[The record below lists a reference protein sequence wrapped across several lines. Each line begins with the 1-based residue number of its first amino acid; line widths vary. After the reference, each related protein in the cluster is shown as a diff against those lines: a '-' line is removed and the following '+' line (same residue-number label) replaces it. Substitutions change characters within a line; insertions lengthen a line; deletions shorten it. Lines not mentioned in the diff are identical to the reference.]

1 MIAAVFIAGLCLAS
15 AAPAQAGDPAETF
28 PTSLH
33 ATRPGKA
40 HWYSAA
46 NGGFEKWTGVEI
58 GSLGCAQCHGASD
71 ADGAGYAGLYPGP
84 SCLDC
89 HATADHAVSRDRCLG
104 CHGRQAAEAGRLK
117 LPDVHRDAGMV
128 CWDCHGSEDVHGDG
142 EVYES
147 MLEPGAIKADCA
159 GCHPSSKLPES
170 HAAHDPHDGAL
181 HCTACHSST
190 VVTCYNCHFESQAE
204 AGVKRAMAPLT
215 GFVLLVN
222 RTKDDTVHAATFQS
236 LTHRGAAFV
245 AFAPYT
251 PHTTV
256 KQGRRCGE
264 CHLNQGEPLNA
275 AAASYRDT
283 GTIPLVTWNA
293 ERGGLEWM
301 RGVVPIPPDYP
312 QAVRM
317 EFMTFDGDPKSAPG
331 PDAGSWSPIGKDR
344 PDGSQMLFASPL
356 TEEQMVKLGM
366 RAESAEEI
374 ASLPSPRTGNRRLI
388 RSDDP
393 G

>member
-1 MIAAVFIAGLCLAS
+1 MIARLSIAACWIAS
-15 AAPAQAGDPAETF
+15 AVLAQAGDPAETF

-58 GSLGCAQCHGASD
+58 GTLGCAQCHGASD
-71 ADGAGYAGLYPGP
+71 ADGAGYAEPYPGA
-84 SCLDC
+84 SCADC
-89 HATADHAVSRDRCLG
+89 HATADHSVSQDRCLG
-104 CHGRQAAEAGRLK
+104 CHGRQAAEAGRLA

-159 GCHPSSKLPES
+159 GCHPSSELPES

-190 VVTCYNCHFESQAE
+190 VVTCYNCHFESQVE
-204 AGVKRAMAPLT
+204 AGVRRAMRPLT

-236 LTHRGAAFV
+236 LTHRGTAFV

-251 PHTTV
+251 PHATV

-264 CHLNQGEPLNA
+264 CHLNQGEPSNA
-275 AAASYRDT
+275 AAAGYRDT

-293 ERGGLEWM
+293 ELGVLEWL
-301 RGVVPIPPDYP
+301 RGVVPVPPDFR
-312 QAVRM
+312 QAIRM
-317 EFMTFDGDPKSAPG
+317 EFMTFDGDPRSAPG
-331 PDAGSWSPIGKDR
+331 PAAGTWSPIGTDL

-356 TEEQMVKLGM
+356 TEAQMVKLGI
-366 RAESAEEI
+366 RVEKLERV
-374 ASLPSPRTGNRRLI
+374 ASIPSP
-388 RSDDP
+388 
-393 G
+393 